1 MHSTIKLSALSAILI
16 LAISQG
22 PAWSEP
28 AIPETGAQAHDEAV
42 STAPLEPEPDAAPH
56 TSRDGDTAQAL
67 TAATPESDTTQA
79 PIAATPEGDTTQ
91 TSHKTQ
97 AEPGMEAESM
107 ARFEVTP
114 DSQSSQQVQDD
125 SAAKRA
131 EPTTTT
137 AAETNQPLAETQAQT
152 QSPSRSEAT
161 PERESKRAEQPNTQP
176 EAQQDALSPQPHPS
190 WQYWSPWASRYR
202 YRQYLDELRDERRGY
217 VRARKEAMREHRD
230 RYRSARRWW
239 HNPWAESRRRWW
251 DTHSD
256 YGREI
261 SQQRYAYS
269 RTPHDA
275 KARDYREPYAGPGA
289 WGPYGMYGDP
299 WSYAPGSWGPY
310 PW

>member
-1 MHSTIKLSALSAILI
+1 MHSTIKLSALSAFLI
-16 LAISQG
+16 LAISHG

-28 AIPETGAQAHDEAV
+28 EMPEAGSQAHDEAV
-42 STAPLEPEPDAAPH
+42 STAPLQTESDAAPQ
-56 TSRDGDTAQAL
+56 TIRGG
-67 TAATPESDTTQA
+67 DTTQA
-79 PIAATPEGDTTQ
+79 PTAATLESDTSQ

-97 AEPGMEAESM
+97 AEPGMETESM
-107 ARFEVTP
+107 AQFEVTP
-114 DSQSSQQVQDD
+114 DSQSTQQVQDE

-131 EPTTTT
+131 EPITTT
-137 AAETNQPLAETQAQT
+137 AAETNQPLAEPQAQT
-152 QSPSRSEAT
+152 QSPSRFEAT
-161 PERESKRAEQPNTQP
+161 PEHESKRAEQPKTQP
-176 EAQQDALSPQPHPS
+176 ESQQDALSAQPHPS
-190 WQYWSPWASRYR
+190 WQYWSPWTSRYR

-269 RTPHDA
+269 RPPRDP
-275 KARDYREPYAGPGA
+275 KSRDYRDPYAGPGA
-289 WGPYGMYGDP
+289 WGPYGVYGDP